1 MSNVVYALAYFLP
14 VCAILWLFAT
24 VIAFCANDARRRGKS
39 PLLVALACF
48 FFFPVG
54 LIAWL
59 LFRPDP
65 MDKGGPRPFRLED
78 YRVQ

>member
-1 MSNVVYALAYFLP
+1 MVPVLLVVTLVGALAAYGMS
-14 VCAILWLFAT
+14 IQ
-24 VIAFCANDARRRGKS
+24 FCVADARRRGKP
-39 PLLVALACF
+39 PLLVGLFVALL
-48 FFFPVG
+48 FPWG

-65 MDKGGPRPFRLED
+65 PEAPRPARFRLED